1 MIILLTG
8 GNGFVGKNLV
18 QRFESKMKIIK
29 GSNDLHID
37 VLNKQSFENIEKVD
51 AIIHLAAKTSIPNS
65 ISNPYDTYYTN
76 LVGTLNVLEFAR
88 KNAINKIINISTYVY
103 GLPSYLPVNE
113 VHPLNPH
120 SPYNKSKIIS
130 ENLSKYYS
138 DDYGIDVV
146 SLRPFYLYG
155 PLGNPNF
162 FIPSIIRQVKEKN
175 EVIVSNKNTKR
186 DFLFID
192 DFLDLVYKILNNF
205 PKGYNE
211 FNVGH
216 GESHTLEEII
226 LLVGKIIGIK
236 VSIRSENSIR
246 PGDITDMVA
255 DITKVSKF
263 FDWKPNTDLDT
274 GLRKTL
280 SGYDLILKS

>member
-18 QRFESKMKIIK
+18 QRFESKMEIIK

-37 VLNKQSFENIEKVD
+37 VLNKQSFEKIEKVD

-113 VHPLNPH
+113 DHPINPH

-130 ENLSKYYS
+130 ENLSKCYS

-162 FIPSIIRQVKEKN
+162 YIPSIIRQIKEKN

-205 PKGYNE
+205 PKGYNV
-211 FNVGH
+211 FNVGY

-236 VSIRSENSIR
+236 ISIRSENSVR

-263 FDWKPNTDLDT
+263 FDWKPSTDLNT

-280 SGYDLILKS
+280 SGYDLILK

>member
-162 FIPSIIRQVKEKN
+162 LIPSIIRQIKEKN

-192 DFLDLVYKILNNF
+192 NQF
-205 PKGYNE
+205 
-211 FNVGH
+211 
-216 GESHTLEEII
+216 
-226 LLVGKIIGIK
+226 GI
-236 VSIRSENSIR
+236 ER
-246 PGDITDMVA
+246 P
-255 DITKVSKF
+255 
-263 FDWKPNTDLDT
+263 
-274 GLRKTL
+274 
-280 SGYDLILKS
+280 Y